1 MSQGWRVRHGC
12 SVCDDTAID
21 KRCVADIRGGNRMNI
36 DKERYEELLEQ
47 EKFLNILYSL
57 GIGDTLLY
65 RIAFKISVNEKISN
79 WTIEEFQ
86 TDRKRR

>member
-1 MSQGWRVRHGC
+1 ME
-12 SVCDDTAID
+12 ID
-21 KRCVADIRGGNRMNI
+21 KD
-36 DKERYEELLEQ
+36 RYDELIEQ

-65 RIAFKISVNEKISN
+65 RVAFKMSVDEKISN

-86 TDRKRR
+86 MDRKRRGF

>member
-1 MSQGWRVRHGC
+1 
-12 SVCDDTAID
+12 
-21 KRCVADIRGGNRMNI
+21 MNI

-47 EKFLNILYSL
+47 EKFLNILHSL

-86 TDRKRR
+86 MDRKGR